1 MIHVFSLHYGD
12 DKWSE
17 IQIQSIQK
25 HIKVPYKTYSVY
37 SHMDEDSYKKWENK
51 WDVFLVEEKGK
62 HAHKSGNFHLT
73 DGHRYIIPE
82 ILKHAEPGDI
92 FLRLD
97 SDAFLINDIDE
108 SFIDLVNKHQFV
120 SLKEPEHEWD
130 TTYHTPHPALWA
142 FPVELLNTKLAYQM
156 SELLEDHHSNWWGG
170 VVHWLEENNIKWHPL
185 ERTNKVNLHPLYFGV
200 YDDLVYHHW
209 AGSRDMITRPDRKIA
224 RESNV
229 SIESVRD
236 DNIKLNRRIMEQLNV
251 QPDVFIDYL
260 RGKDTEVE

>member
-17 IQIQSIQK
+17 IQIKSIQK

-37 SHMDEDSYKKWENK
+37 SHMDEDSYKKWENE

-130 TTYHTPHPALWA
+130 TTYHTPHPATMGLSCR
-142 FPVELLNTKLAYQM
+142 VVKYKISL
-156 SELLEDHHSNWWGG
+156 SN
-170 VVHWLEENNIKWHPL
+170 E
-185 ERTNKVNLHPLYFGV
+185 
-200 YDDLVYHHW
+200 
-209 AGSRDMITRPDRKIA
+209 
-224 RESNV
+224 
-229 SIESVRD
+229 
-236 DNIKLNRRIMEQLNV
+236 
-251 QPDVFIDYL
+251 
-260 RGKDTEVE
+260 